1 MLDRTRPSRRDRQ
14 REQHRERARRHRKR
28 ERDGV
33 IMVTLPITPEQ
44 TAKLAALHYIAESEL
59 EDRARIAEAIGALID
74 RIEI

>member
-1 MLDRTRPSRRDRQ
+1 
-14 REQHRERARRHRKR
+14 
-28 ERDGV
+28 
-33 IMVTLPITPEQ
+33 MVTLPITPEQ